1 MIKFV
6 CDVNSCQYLGLVAEY
21 LIINLVHL
29 TRGNGLQKL
38 LMELRLRGVCFFY
51 KKNDCLLHFVKLWKI
66 YKGHVYVYFLTS
78 DVPHCG
84 NIFFLCQLMNV
95 NSGMGA

>member
-1 MIKFV
+1 V
-6 CDVNSCQYLGLVAEY
+6 ESV
-21 LIINLVHL
+21 
-29 TRGNGLQKL
+29 
-38 LMELRLRGVCFFY
+38 FF

-66 YKGHVYVYFLTS
+66 YKGRVYVYFLTS